1 MPTTMILPL
10 YVLLP
15 IAFIGGVSGLKR
27 GYKDELWTL
36 GGLLVALAIVSRPD
50 TLLLPVTER
59 VISVFIRAGQE
70 LVGRDTSGP
79 SFTFS
84 EGVRPWVV
92 IIAALILAALAY
104 SLGRLLGKG
113 EVGKGP
119 MKLLGFLFGG
129 LNLMGIAIWL
139 ASRFLDKS
147 PDGRAG
153 LTIPSFEGRQIV
165 FSSPTA
171 NNVMA
176 SWPGLIGLL
185 IVLILILFLLNRAR
199 VLR

>member
-15 IAFIGGVSGLKR
+15 IAFLGGISGLKR
-27 GYKDELWTL
+27 GWKDEAWTL
-36 GGLLVALAIVSRPD
+36 AGLLATLVIVSRPD
-50 TLLLPVTER
+50 TVLIPVAER
-59 VISVFIRAGQE
+59 VISVFLRAGQE
-70 LVGRDTSGP
+70 LLGRDTSGP
-79 SFTFS
+79 SFAFS

-92 IIAALILAALAY
+92 IIAGLVFAALAY

-129 LNLMGIAIWL
+129 LNLAGIAIWL
-139 ASRFLDKS
+139 ASRFLDRG
-147 PDGRAG
+147 PDGQAG

-185 IVLILILFLLNRAR
+185 IVLILILFLLTRAK